1 MALAYSIFRLF
12 QRKYTI
18 GVVGVV
24 INDIGEVLIVE
35 HVFHP
40 KHPWGLPGGW
50 LDHSEN
56 PAETIIRELHEELT
70 LTVETGPVLLTEFT
84 NRNHLD
90 IAFLCDAKSEIGKL
104 SNELLGYQW
113 IKPEALPYIRIFHQR
128 AIQQALSFR
137 ARSFNE
143 LNGVNL

>member
-1 MALAYSIFRLF
+1 MIFRLF

-24 INDIGEVLIVE
+24 FNKFGEVLIVE

-50 LDHSEN
+50 LEHSET
-56 PAETIIRELHEELT
+56 PSETIIRELREELT
-70 LTVETGPVLLTEFT
+70 LTVETGPVLLMEFT

-90 IAFLCDAKSEIGKL
+90 IAFLCNAKSEIGNISK
-104 SNELLGYQW
+104 ELLGYQW
-113 IKPEALPYIRIFHQR
+113 IKPETLPRIRFFHKR
-128 AIQQALSFR
+128 AIQQALSF
-137 ARSFNE
+137 NE
-143 LNGVNL
+143 LNGIDL